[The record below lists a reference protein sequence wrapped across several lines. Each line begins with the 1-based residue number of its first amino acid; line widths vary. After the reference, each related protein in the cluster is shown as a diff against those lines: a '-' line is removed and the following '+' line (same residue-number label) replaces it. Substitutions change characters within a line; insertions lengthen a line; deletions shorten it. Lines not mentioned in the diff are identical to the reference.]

1 MKSQIGKSLIF
12 FESCG
17 SLLFEKFDINSL
29 KKFSN
34 LGKMFDKTCVFEK
47 RNFRKKTHFKLFDV
61 CFSET
66 FEIGFIVS

>member
-17 SLLFEKFDINSL
+17 SLLFEKFDI
-29 KKFSN
+29 KKFFN
-34 LGKMFDKTCVFEK
+34 LGKMFDQTCVFEK